1 MYGLLFKYHSNNL
14 KYTKF
19 SFYPMIIKRIQ
30 PLHRFSISVPF
41 KRNFDECEQSIGT
54 IIKYKVAVNTRI

>member
-1 MYGLLFKYHSNNL
+1 
-14 KYTKF
+14 
-19 SFYPMIIKRIQ
+19 MIIERIQ
-30 PLHRFSISVPF
+30 RFHRFSISIPF